1 MKCHVSSTGPAER
14 TMNERPSEKNGK
26 GGFNPL
32 TILKDAVRVVPAMKY
47 ALAGLGLV
55 AVVAIMTLW
64 RVR

>member
-1 MKCHVSSTGPAER
+1 
-14 TMNERPSEKNGK
+14 MNERPSEKNGK